1 VSYDLISYVG
11 GVQIVILQFVAEWPK
26 GFNRRIA
33 VALSKSE
40 KEKIVGEVREV
51 ASNASS
57 LVISD
62 ARGLKVSE
70 LSEVRQKAT
79 QSGIHIQ
86 VIKNSLAKLA
96 FEGTDFGCSDEVLVG
111 PSLFAFS
118 FEEPGAAA
126 KLLKTYAK
134 NFDNLDIKALVVEG
148 QLLDGSQ
155 IDILASLPSKDE
167 AYGLIANVLQAPV
180 GKFATLLNEVPSK
193 LARVLTAVQD
203 KKKGNSLNYKEN

>member
-1 VSYDLISYVG
+1 M
-11 GVQIVILQFVAEWPK
+11 
-26 GFNRRIA
+26 
-33 VALSKSE
+33 ALSKNE
-40 KEKIVGEVREV
+40 KGQIVKEVKEV
-51 ASNASS
+51 ASNATS

-70 LSEVRQKAT
+70 LSQIRNEAN

-96 FEGTDFGCSDEVLVG
+96 FEGTDFGCSDEVLIG

-126 KLLKTYAK
+126 KLLKAYAK
-134 NFDNLDIKALVVEG
+134 NFEDLEIKALVVEG

-155 IDILASLPSKDE
+155 IDILAKLPSKDE
-167 AYGLIANVLQAPV
+167 AYGLIVNVLQAPV

-193 LARVLTAVQD
+193 LARVLSAVRDNKEATA
-203 KKKGNSLNYKEN
+203 

>member
-1 VSYDLISYVG
+1 M
-11 GVQIVILQFVAEWPK
+11 
-26 GFNRRIA
+26 
-33 VALSKSE
+33 ALTIEDK
-40 KEKIVGEVREV
+40 KKIVSDVNEL
-51 ASNASS
+51 ASKASS
-57 LVISD
+57 LVLAD

-70 LSEVRQKAT
+70 LSEIRTKANE
-79 QSGIHIQ
+79 SGIHIQ

-96 FEGTDFGCSDEVLVG
+96 FVGTDFGCSDEVLFG

-134 NFDNLDIKALVVEG
+134 NFDELEIKALVVEG

-155 IDILASLPSKDE
+155 IDILAKLPSKDE

-193 LARVLTAVQD
+193 LARVLSAVRDNKEATA
-203 KKKGNSLNYKEN
+203 

>member
-1 VSYDLISYVG
+1 M
-11 GVQIVILQFVAEWPK
+11 
-26 GFNRRIA
+26 
-33 VALSKSE
+33 ALSKDE
-40 KEKIVGEVREV
+40 KVNIVRDVKEV

-70 LSEVRQKAT
+70 LSEIRTKANE
-79 QSGIHIQ
+79 SGIHIQ

-96 FEGTDFGCSDEVLVG
+96 FEGTDFGCSDEVLTG

-134 NFDNLDIKALVVEG
+134 NFDELEIKALVVEG

-155 IDILASLPSKDE
+155 IDILAKLPSKE
-167 AYGLIANVLQAPV
+167 
-180 GKFATLLNEVPSK
+180 KH
-193 LARVLTAVQD
+193 TA
-203 KKKGNSLNYKEN
+203 

>member
-1 VSYDLISYVG
+1 M
-11 GVQIVILQFVAEWPK
+11 
-26 GFNRRIA
+26 
-33 VALSKSE
+33 ALAKHE
-40 KEKIVGEVREV
+40 KENIVREVKEV

-70 LSEVRQKAT
+70 LSEIRTKAN

-96 FEGTDFGCSDEVLVG
+96 FKGSDFDCTEEILTG

-118 FEEPGAAA
+118 FGEPGAAA

-134 NFDNLDIKALVVEG
+134 NFDELEIKALVVEG

-155 IDILASLPSKDE
+155 IDILAKLPSRDE
-167 AYGLIANVLQAPV
+167 AITLIASVLQAPI

-193 LARVLTAVQD
+193 LARVLKAVHD
-203 KKKGNSLNYKEN
+203 NKMANAN

>member
-1 VSYDLISYVG
+1 M
-11 GVQIVILQFVAEWPK
+11 
-26 GFNRRIA
+26 
-33 VALSKSE
+33 ALSKSE
-40 KEKIVGEVREV
+40 KEQIVKEVKEV
-51 ASNASS
+51 ALDASS

-70 LSEVRQKAT
+70 LSEIRSQAI

-96 FEGTDFGCSDEVLVG
+96 FEGTDFGCSDEVLFG

-134 NFDNLDIKALVVEG
+134 NFDELEIKALVVEG

-155 IDILASLPSKDE
+155 IDILAKLPSKEE
-167 AYGLIANVLQAPV
+167 AYSLIANVLQAPI
-180 GKFATLLNEVPSK
+180 GKFATSLNEVPSK
-193 LARVLTAVQD
+193 LARVLSAVRDNKQA
-203 KKKGNSLNYKEN
+203 SA

>member
-1 VSYDLISYVG
+1 MSKDLISYVG
-11 GVQIVILQFVAEWPK
+11 GVQIVILQFVAERPK
-26 GFNRRIA
+26 GLNRRIA

-40 KEKIVGEVREV
+40 KERIVGEVKEV
-51 ASNASS
+51 AFNASS

-86 VIKNSLAKLA
+86 IIKNSLAKLA

-148 QLLDGSQ
+148 QLLDGGQ

-193 LARVLTAVQD
+193 LARVLSAVHD
-203 KKKGNSLNYKEN
+203 KKQATA

>member
-1 VSYDLISYVG
+1 MSLDLISYVG

-40 KEKIVGEVREV
+40 KERIVGEIKEV
-51 ASNASS
+51 ATNASS

-180 GKFATLLNEVPSK
+180 TKFATLLNEVPSK
-193 LARVLTAVQD
+193 LARVLSAVND
-203 KKKGNSLNYKEN
+203 KKKASA

>member
-1 VSYDLISYVG
+1 M
-11 GVQIVILQFVAEWPK
+11 
-26 GFNRRIA
+26 
-33 VALSKSE
+33 ALSKSE
-40 KEKIVGEVREV
+40 KERIVGEVKEV
-51 ASNASS
+51 ASTASS

-62 ARGLKVSE
+62 ARGLKVTE
-70 LSEVRQKAT
+70 LSEVRAKAT
-79 QSGIHIQ
+79 QAGIHIQ
-86 VIKNSLAKLA
+86 IIKNSLAKLA

-134 NFDNLDIKALVVEG
+134 NFDNLEIKALVVEG
-148 QLLDGSQ
+148 QLLDGGQ

-180 GKFATLLNEVPSK
+180 SKFATLLNEVPSK
-193 LARVLTAVQD
+193 LARVLSAVQD
-203 KKKGNSLNYKEN
+203 KKQASA